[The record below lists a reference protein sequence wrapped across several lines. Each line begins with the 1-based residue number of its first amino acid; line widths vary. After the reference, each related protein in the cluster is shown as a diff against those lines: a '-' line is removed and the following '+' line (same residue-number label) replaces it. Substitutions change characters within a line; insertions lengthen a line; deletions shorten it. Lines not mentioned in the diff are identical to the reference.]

1 MEKRLEVIW
10 TQKALERLGEI
21 YLYLLLKWSETIAD
35 KFEAKVT
42 TRVNRLSKQPYMGT
56 GSEKKLGLRKVLI
69 TEHNYM
75 LYRILNEQ
83 LIILDFIDTRQE
95 PATNDKDDE

>member
-1 MEKRLEVIW
+1 MEESLEVIW
-10 TQKALERLGEI
+10 TDNALERLGEI
-21 YLYLLLKWSETIAD
+21 YLYLLLKWSENVAN

-42 TRVNRLSKQPYMGT
+42 SGVNRISKQPFMGP
-56 GSEKKLGLRKVLI
+56 GSEKKSGLRKVLI

-75 LYRILNEQ
+75 LYRVLNKQ

-95 PATNDKDDE
+95 PATDDKENE